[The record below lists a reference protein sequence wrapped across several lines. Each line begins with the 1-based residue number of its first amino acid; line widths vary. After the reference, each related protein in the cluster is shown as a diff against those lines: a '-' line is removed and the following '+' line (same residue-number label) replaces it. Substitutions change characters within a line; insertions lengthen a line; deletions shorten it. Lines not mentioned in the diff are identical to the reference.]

1 MQIPEFDDEALMRT
15 ICLLI
20 VLTYVWLVLTQQPVP
35 DLFDKLVTFVL
46 GYYFNSVKH
55 NLNQRLTNKESIE
68 NVG

>member
-1 MQIPEFDDEALMRT
+1 MQLPEFDDEDLMRT
-15 ICLLI
+15 VCMLI
-20 VLTYVWLVLTQQPVP
+20 VLTYVWLVLTQSPIP

-55 NLNQRLTNKESIE
+55 NINQRLLSKENST